1 MSIDVRVN
9 GDVEKAIRVLKR
21 KVQRD
26 GLQKELR
33 RRRFHEK
40 PSIKKKRKQAEA
52 AKRKRKKY

>member
-40 PSIKKKRKQAEA
+40 PSINDDLSLWVMRS
-52 AKRKRKKY
+52 

>member
-9 GDVEKAIRVLKR
+9 GDIEKAIRVLKR

>member
-9 GDVEKAIRVLKR
+9 GDIEKAIRVLKR

-52 AKRKRKKY
+52 SKRKHKKF